1 MTPKLSALFVTT
13 ILALAMSNANASW
26 FGTDEEKPSNYEE
39 CLLDVMKGQE
49 RIMLRTA
56 KVACE
61 KKFPFVKELS
71 ASAIDLSWRQMG
83 NGLELTI
90 KENPENYE
98 ISRVKYLFSEKSCKG
113 IKTAD
118 FGLEVLFM
126 FDGQNNAFHLAWEA
140 GQEDKARK
148 YNCGIVKAIFG
159 KMRK

>member
-1 MTPKLSALFVTT
+1 MTSKISALFVTT
-13 ILALAMSNANASW
+13 ILALAMSNAHAFW

-71 ASAIDLSWRQMG
+71 TSAIDLSWTQMG
-83 NGLELTI
+83 NALVLTI
-90 KENPENYE
+90 KENPEDYG
-98 ISRVKYLFSEKSCKG
+98 ILRVKYLFSEKSCVD

-118 FGLEVLFM
+118 FGLEVLF
-126 FDGQNNAFHLAWEA
+126 
-140 GQEDKARK
+140 K
-148 YNCGIVKAIFG
+148 
-159 KMRK
+159 